1 MRCYLVSQAH
11 GEHAACT
18 LHIHLEATPET
29 LELLTEHIHILHQ
42 SGDGPALA
50 GKLQLN
56 RLGTISLPLWLLF
69 YVCRKLKKKHTHR
82 IVMKH
87 VKYRDSDET
96 QQCVI
101 V

>member
-42 SGDGPALA
+42 IGDGPALA

-56 RLGTISLPLWLLF
+56 RLGTITVYLCGYSF
-69 YVCRKLKKKHTHR
+69 MFVENKKQNKTHTQ
-82 IVMKH
+82 
-87 VKYRDSDET
+87 DCDET
-96 QQCVI
+96 CKVQRQ
-101 V
+101 